1 MHLLSIN
8 VGKERAVSF
17 GKKGITGIY
26 KLPMCTPVAITRD
39 GLEGDAVCDT
49 KNHGGP
55 DQAVYVYGT
64 TDYDWWSKELDQD
77 LAPGTFGEN
86 LTVADL
92 ETAPLHIG
100 DRLRVGAVL
109 LEVTAPRAPCVVLAG
124 RMGDPM
130 FVKRFRQAERP
141 GVYCRVIDS
150 GTVSAGDP
158 VSLEPYR
165 GETLTVLEDFR
176 LYYDSEA
183 DEAAIRRALAAPID
197 IRGRGEYEER
207 LAALLAKA

>member
-1 MHLLSIN
+1 MDGTPRLEMHLLSIN

-109 LEVTAPRAPCVVLAG
+109 LEVTAPRAPCAVLA
-124 RMGDPM
+124 RRIGDPM
-130 FVKRFRQAERP
+130 FVKRVLQAEAT
-141 GVYCRVIDS
+141 G
-150 GTVSAGDP
+150 
-158 VSLEPYR
+158 
-165 GETLTVLEDFR
+165 
-176 LYYDSEA
+176 
-183 DEAAIRRALAAPID
+183 
-197 IRGRGEYEER
+197 
-207 LAALLAKA
+207 